1 MAKKKEIETEFPW
14 ERQPSEGIKAYE
26 AFNTYLL
33 MGEDRTY
40 TKVATELKKSTT
52 IIGRWGS
59 QYKWQER
66 VAAYDAHQMELTR
79 KDQAKAIREM
89 RKRHALLATSMLTKV
104 TKKMTKMSEDE
115 LTPQDMKAWVDVAT
129 KLERLSRGDTSEVI
143 EERDGGQAI
152 NPVSIYI
159 PDNGRDG
166 DDDTDE

>member
-1 MAKKKEIETEFPW
+1 MAEKKTANTTEFPW
-14 ERQPSEGIKAYE
+14 ERQQGEGTKAYE

-40 TKVATELKKSTT
+40 SKVANELKKSTT

-59 QYKWQER
+59 QYRWRER

-79 KDQAKAIREM
+79 KDQAKAIRRM
-89 RKRHALLATSMLTKV
+89 RERHAILATSMLTKV
-104 TKKMTKMSEDE
+104 TKKMAKMSEDE

-143 EERDGGQAI
+143 EERDGGTAI

-166 DDDTDE
+166 DTDEE

>member
-1 MAKKKEIETEFPW
+1 MAEKKTANTTEFPW
-14 ERQPSEGIKAYE
+14 ERQQGEGTKAYE

-40 TKVATELKKSTT
+40 SKVANELKKSTT

-59 QYKWQER
+59 QYQWRER

-79 KDQAKAIREM
+79 KDQAKAIRRM
-89 RKRHALLATSMLTKV
+89 RERHATLATSMLTKV
-104 TKKMTKMSEDE
+104 TKKMAKMSEDE

-143 EERDGGQAI
+143 EERDGGAAI

-166 DDDTDE
+166 DTDEE